1 MIDRPEITFSEKGH
15 SYTLDGV
22 TVPSVTT
29 VTKLG
34 AVDPFSIGA
43 AWGFKLGAV
52 GAVETAA
59 EDLSALSS
67 YERLRDV
74 LKERGATPW
83 SQRDKAAERGTN
95 VHSALEAIA
104 QDGAKIDPL
113 DYPENERG
121 YVRGV
126 LRWISEAKDLYGSE
140 PEFEAVEVIVG
151 SRTHGF
157 AGRYDLRARI
167 GGELAIVDLKTSKGL
182 YPAEHFP
189 QVAAYELA
197 SVEIGYPPTDAQFV
211 LRVSAAGNYWLHR
224 STATGAD
231 FLAYLEAWKAREGV
245 IARHKEAG

>member
-1 MIDRPEITFSEKGH
+1 MINRPEITFSEKGH

-29 VTKLG
+29 ITKLG

-43 AWGFKLGAV
+43 AWGFKLGAE
-52 GAVETAA
+52 GAVEVAA
-59 EDLSALSS
+59 DDLSALES
-67 YERLRDV
+67 YESLREV

-83 SQRDKAAERGTN
+83 SKRDKAGERGTN
-95 VHSALEAIA
+95 VHSAFEAIA
-104 QDGAKIDPL
+104 QDGAIIDPD
-113 DYPENERG
+113 DYPETERG

-126 LRWISEAKDLYGSE
+126 LKWIEDYE

-189 QVAAYELA
+189 QIAAYELA

-211 LRVSAAGNYWLHR
+211 LRVSNAGNYWLHR
-224 STATGAD
+224 STATGED
-231 FLAYLEAWKAREGV
+231 FLAYLGAWRARQAV
-245 IARHKEAG
+245 IARHKEAV